1 MSTGKAPAQI
11 LSFERDTMNAAK
23 QYKYETHCH
32 TAPVSACAKASA
44 EETVRFYKALGYD
57 GIFIS
62 NHFLD
67 GNISREARKL
77 PYAEQLAYYFR
88 DCEAAL
94 AEGRRIGLKVFQA
107 VELSFLGTDFLIY
120 GLDPAWYA
128 AHPEIMRME
137 KTQELAMMMDAGALI
152 VQAHPYREDFY
163 IDHIRLFPRSVHA
176 VETLNSCQPA
186 AVNEMAALYAAH
198 YGLLETWGSD
208 NHWAGEVF
216 DVLRRKGLEPVIAG
230 MSADEPIN
238 SVGDYIRLVK
248 AGRMT
253 PFLQPDPKS

>member
-94 AEGRRIGLKVFQA
+94 AEGKRIGLKVTGKGIAREHQ
-107 VELSFLGTDFLIY
+107 
-120 GLDPAWYA
+120 
-128 AHPEIMRME
+128 EIMKGDRLVGM
-137 KTQELAMMMDAGALI
+137 TTSGTHCPYIGAPVAMAMVDRELAVI
-152 VQAHPYREDFY
+152 
-163 IDHIRLFPRSVHA
+163 
-176 VETLNSCQPA
+176 
-186 AVNEMAALYAAH
+186 
-198 YGLLETWGSD
+198 
-208 NHWAGEVF
+208 GEKF
-216 DVLRRKGLEPVIAG
+216 DVLVRGRKVEAEVVKLPFYRRKKT
-230 MSADEPIN
+230 N
-238 SVGDYIRLVK
+238 
-248 AGRMT
+248 
-253 PFLQPDPKS
+253 